1 MAKAYKKAGVTP
13 PGAGGSAD
21 SSKARKAPSRGAVQ
35 ARALRRSAVRHWARM
50 GGSAVL
56 AGGVGLVSGM
66 WNWRRPGVA
75 ARHMKAVWLRLAN
88 RARRIREARDAVI
101 RGITGPGRVPV
112 PGERVNDPRRTSK
125 RRAAPGKERS
135 ARRVKLGKFKGGKDM
150 TDFINAPALTRLS
163 EAAQVMLQA
172 ASTFDP
178 ERMEEFQF
186 LVEDLP
192 EAMGMVQE
200 TIRVLAELADEKLP
214 VEPVVTEEIGEG
226 YRAMNRVIEA
236 MAEVGAV
243 YRKAHAADI
252 ERHENPRKGIEGERK
267 WNV

>member
-1 MAKAYKKAGVTP
+1 MIP
-13 PGAGGSAD
+13 PGTDGAVKAPAGG
-21 SSKARKAPSRGAVQ
+21 KTRTRGAVQ

-50 GGSAVL
+50 GGSALL
-56 AGGVGLVSGM
+56 AGGAGLVSGV
-66 WNWRRPGVA
+66 WNLRRPGVA
-75 ARHMKAVWLRLAN
+75 ARHMKAAWLRLAN
-88 RARRIREARDAVI
+88 RARRIREARDAAI
-101 RGITGPGRVPV
+101 RGITAPGRVPV

-125 RRAAPGKERS
+125 RRTAPGKERS
-135 ARRVKLGKFKGGKDM
+135 ARRVKLGNSRGGKDM

-163 EAAQVMLQA
+163 DAAQVMLQA
-172 ASTFDP
+172 AHTFDP

-186 LVEDLP
+186 LIDDLP
-192 EAMGMVQE
+192 EAMRLVQE
-200 TIRVLAELADEKLP
+200 TIRVLAELADERLP

-226 YRAMNRVIEA
+226 YRAMNRVVEA